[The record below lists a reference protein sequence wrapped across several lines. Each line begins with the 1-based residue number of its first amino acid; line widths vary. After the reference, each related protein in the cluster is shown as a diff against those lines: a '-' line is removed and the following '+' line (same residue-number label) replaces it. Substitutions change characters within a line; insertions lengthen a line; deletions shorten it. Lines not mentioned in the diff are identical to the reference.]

1 MALAYQHPRP
11 PNRPSLEL
19 VTPRGVV
26 EIQPSPQ
33 LWLALVFPSL
43 TLEAAGTRPEEHA
56 AIAVLESAESR
67 SRICALTAGAE
78 RGGIRTGMSAEAAL
92 SLVPEVKFVQRNPVV
107 EHERLLELAAWC
119 ERFTPTISVQV
130 PDALLLEM
138 RGSLHLFGNANQ
150 LRERLRATLRT
161 KNCRTLIAFAPTPRS
176 ALYLARAGQEVTL
189 EDTTTLHN
197 ALGRVPLAI
206 LRWPKSW
213 QEAFVRLGLRTLA
226 DLLRLPR
233 DGLTRRFGPELLD
246 ELDRALGAS
255 PDPISPWTP
264 PVTYQDYADLG
275 FDTWQTDILL
285 RVIEK
290 LLVRL
295 AQVLQSHDAGLQS
308 LELWLCGHQGAAS
321 RLAIGTRDVGR
332 DLAHW
337 RRLVCT
343 QLEALRLT
351 HAVHTVRI
359 VAGRFELFSSCSVDL
374 FARSSSTNTPSL
386 AELIDLLR
394 ARLGRR
400 GVAGL
405 RTVATRRPERTSRFV
420 APDHAS
426 SVPLELPAR
435 PLWLLHSPQPL
446 ALRDAAPAY
455 RGRGLVL
462 EEGPER
468 IECGSWLDWQVRRDY
483 YIARDQTGSRLWVYR
498 ELDPPARWYLQG
510 YFA

>member
-1 MALAYQHPRP
+1 MALAYQRP
-11 PNRPSLEL
+11 GPSNRPSLEL

-43 TLEAAGTRPEEHA
+43 PLEAAGIQSEERA
-56 AIAVLESAESR
+56 AIAVLESDESR
-67 SRICALTAGAE
+67 SRIFALTAGAE

-107 EHERLLELAAWC
+107 ERERLLELAAWC
-119 ERFTPTISVQV
+119 ERFTPTISMQV

-138 RGSLHLFGNANQ
+138 RGSLHLFGDASQ

-161 KNCRTLIAFAPTPRS
+161 KNCRPLVAFAPTPRS
-176 ALYLARAGQEVTL
+176 ALWLARAGREAIL
-189 EDTTTLHN
+189 ENRAQLCG
-197 ALGRVPLAI
+197 ALGDVPLAA
-206 LRWPKSW
+206 LHWPKSW
-213 QEAFVRLGLRTLA
+213 QEAFARLGLRTLT

-233 DGLTRRFGPELLD
+233 DGLTHRFGPELLD
-246 ELDRALGAS
+246 ELDHALGAS
-255 PDPISPWTP
+255 PDPLSLWTSPAA
-264 PVTYQDYADLG
+264 YQDQADLG

-285 RVIEK
+285 PVIET

-295 AQVLQSHDAGLQS
+295 AQVLQIRDASLQS
-308 LELWLCGHQGAAS
+308 FELWLCGTQGVAS
-321 RLAIGTRDVGR
+321 SLAIGTRDVGR
-332 DLAHW
+332 DVAHW
-337 RRLVCT
+337 MRLVRT
-343 QLEALRLT
+343 QLEAQRLT
-351 HAVHTVRI
+351 HAIHTVRI
-359 VAGRFELFSSCSVDL
+359 VAGRFEPFSSCSVDL
-374 FARSSSTNTPSL
+374 FARSSSTNTRSL

-405 RTVATRRPERTSRFV
+405 RTVATQRPERASRFV
-420 APDHAS
+420 APGHTS
-426 SVPLELPAR
+426 PVPLELSTR
-435 PLWLLHSPQPL
+435 PLWLLHPPNPMDVW
-446 ALRDAAPAY
+446 DAAPAY

-468 IECGSWLDWQVRRDY
+468 IECGGWLDWQVRRDY

-498 ELDPPARWYLQG
+498 ELDPPAHWFLHG